1 MIQIERHPSEV
12 ACVFPPEPWQGHCL
26 LQSDFN
32 DQSSAVWINTL
43 LGFHTTWIPHCLD
56 STLIRFHTA
65 WIPLC
70 STAMCLLGAKKP
82 AMFLRA
88 PEMQLPV
95 ASCFFNYN
103 QITICSTET
112 TRGGMHWLKPSWI
125 DQDWGSSSKNG
136 CYSGIWCTMFGW
148 CHSLLCRPR
157 LLNVKHSIGETFGK
171 LILERGVVVCSL
183 VPVSFHFQSLSSP
196 ADLKPMVKLV
206 WSK

>member
-1 MIQIERHPSEV
+1 MCHLIEN
-12 ACVFPPEPWQGHCL
+12 L

-88 PEMQLPV
+88 PEMQLPG
-95 ASCFFNYN
+95 ASCFFDYN

-112 TRGGMHWLKPSWI
+112 TRGGMHQLKPSWI

-171 LILERGVVVCSL
+171 LILRLRGEWWFALWS
-183 VPVSFHFQSLSSP
+183 PSPSIFRAFQVL
-196 ADLKPMVKLV
+196 LI
-206 WSK
+206 WSQWWNWFGLNSIMIWGTKIA